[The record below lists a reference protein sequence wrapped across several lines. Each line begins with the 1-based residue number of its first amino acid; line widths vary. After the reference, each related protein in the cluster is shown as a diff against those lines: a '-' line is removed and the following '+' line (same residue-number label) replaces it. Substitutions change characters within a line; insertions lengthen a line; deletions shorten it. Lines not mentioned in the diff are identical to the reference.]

1 MKKNNGWKKN
11 QEAFF
16 DFYVIPFICFYYYLL
31 LYMFAHRKNN
41 TDKKR
46 EHLYYNWIPFWS
58 WVSPDVNNPPV
69 FYLVVRS
76 SSIVTPLLNS
86 LFIID

>member
-1 MKKNNGWKKN
+1 MKKN

-16 DFYVIPFICFYYYLL
+16 DFYVIPFVCFYYYLL

-58 WVSPDVNNPPV
+58 
-69 FYLVVRS
+69 
-76 SSIVTPLLNS
+76 
-86 LFIID
+86 